1 MAEHWRVIRLLWIG
15 ALAATIALPA
25 AAASFRAINLLYV
38 RPIDAVTFEVL
49 ESRGAGAADIWCAA
63 ADYARR
69 AGLDGVRKRMYVT
82 EPRGASRTTAN
93 AIGVVFT
100 TEPDDALR
108 DTPSSYSVTVTRRG
122 ENLGIGHAYD
132 FCQDARFDRLN
143 LF

>member
-1 MAEHWRVIRLLWIG
+1 MPEMRRAIRVWVAG
-15 ALAATIALPA
+15 AAITVIAAPA
-25 AAASFRAINLLYV
+25 VAASFRAINLLYV

-69 AGLDGVRKRMYVT
+69 SGLDGVRKRMYVT
-82 EPRGASRTTAN
+82 EPRGPSRTTAN

-100 TEPDDALR
+100 TEPDEELR
-108 DTPSSYSVTVTRRG
+108 DTPSSYSVSVKRRG
-122 ENLGIGHAYD
+122 ENLGIGHAFD
-132 FCQDARFDRLN
+132 FCLDARFDRLN